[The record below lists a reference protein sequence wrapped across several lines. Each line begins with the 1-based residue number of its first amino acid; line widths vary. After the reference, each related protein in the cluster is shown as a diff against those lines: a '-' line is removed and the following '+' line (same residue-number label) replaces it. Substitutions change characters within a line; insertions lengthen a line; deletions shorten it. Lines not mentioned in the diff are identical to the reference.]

1 MLNKSL
7 NARYAMNQC
16 ARFTHQSQSYLR
28 QLVSIQLIN
37 SYQHLWIKSV
47 QSFTKRSRHADVIHM
62 LDSVGTLSARSH
74 QGFNS
79 RLKGVARVLAV
90 VIGLSLSIASIDR
103 SEASIVPNKKL
114 RELANYQLPDHQ
126 FKCHNEIVHRESS
139 WNINA
144 IGNKSGTKQTHG
156 YYQIKSDHVKGKPYD
171 YQFFMYWYYVS
182 SRYSFDVTNPEIP
195 DYCSALHHLK
205 TKGWQ

>member
-1 MLNKSL
+1 MNHTMLNAVSAMSRCVKSIAVSVSSSKAL
-7 NARYAMNQC
+7 G
-16 ARFTHQSQSYLR
+16 SILR
-28 QLVSIQLIN
+28 ISKMRLTAL
-37 SYQHLWIKSV
+37 
-47 QSFTKRSRHADVIHM
+47 SRTYVNVLGAF
-62 LDSVGTLSARSH
+62 GTLSARSH

-114 RELANYQLPDHQ
+114 RELANYQLTDKQ
-126 FKCHNEIVHRESS
+126 YQCHNEIVHRESS

-144 IGNKSGTKQTHG
+144 VNGSHYG
-156 YYQIKSDHVKGKPYD
+156 YYQLRTKAVKGKPYD
-171 YQFFMYWYYVS
+171 YQFYMYWYYVS
-182 SRYSFDVTNPEIP
+182 SRYSFDVSNPEIP
-195 DYCSALHHLK
+195 DYCKALHHLK

>member
-28 QLVSIQLIN
+28 QLVFTQLIN
-37 SYQHLWIKSV
+37 SYQHLWTKHV

-114 RELANYQLPDHQ
+114 RQLANYQLPDNQ
-126 FKCHNEIVHRESS
+126 YKCHNEIVHRESS

-144 IGNKSGTKQTHG
+144 VNGSHYG
-156 YYQIKSDHVKGKPYD
+156 YYQLKIKAVQGKPYD
-171 YQFFMYWYYVS
+171 YQFYMYWYYVS
-182 SRYSFDVTNPEIP
+182 SRYSFDVNNPEIP
-195 DYCSALHHLK
+195 DYCAALNHLIRR
-205 TKGWQ
+205 GWQ

>member
-1 MLNKSL
+1 MNLMMLNAAS
-7 NARYAMNQC
+7 AMSQC
-16 ARFTHQSQSYLR
+16 ARFIAVSVSRLR
-28 QLVSIQLIN
+28 DLVSILLIPSN
-37 SYQHLWIKSV
+37 SPRRLSRTYSEM
-47 QSFTKRSRHADVIHM
+47 QSAF
-62 LDSVGTLSARSH
+62 GTLSARSH

-103 SEASIVPNKKL
+103 SEASILPNKKL
-114 RELANYQLPDHQ
+114 RELANYQLTDKQ
-126 FKCHNEIVHRESS
+126 YQCHNQIVHRESS

-156 YYQIKSDHVKGKPYD
+156 YYQIKSESVKGKPYD
-171 YQFFMYWYYVS
+171 YQFFTYWYYVA
-182 SRYSFDVTNPEIP
+182 SRYSYDVSNPEIP
-195 DYCSALHHLK
+195 DYCAALLHLR

>member
-1 MLNKSL
+1 MKITWS
-7 NARYAMNQC
+7 NAAYAMNQC
-16 ARFTHQSQSYLR
+16 ARFIAV
-28 QLVSIQLIN
+28 LVSSSKVLGSIQRISKVRNAAL
-37 SYQHLWIKSV
+37 
-47 QSFTKRSRHADVIHM
+47 SRTYVNVLGAF
-62 LDSVGTLSARSH
+62 GTLSARSH

-114 RELANYQLPDHQ
+114 RELANYQLTDKQ
-126 FKCHNEIVHRESS
+126 YQCHNEIVHRESS

-144 IGNKSGTKQTHG
+144 VNGSHYG
-156 YYQIKSDHVKGKPYD
+156 YYQLKIKAIKGKPYD
-171 YQFFMYWYYVS
+171 YQFYTYWYYVS
-182 SRYSFDVTNPEIP
+182 SRYSFDVNNPEIP
-195 DYCSALHHLK
+195 DYCAALHHLR